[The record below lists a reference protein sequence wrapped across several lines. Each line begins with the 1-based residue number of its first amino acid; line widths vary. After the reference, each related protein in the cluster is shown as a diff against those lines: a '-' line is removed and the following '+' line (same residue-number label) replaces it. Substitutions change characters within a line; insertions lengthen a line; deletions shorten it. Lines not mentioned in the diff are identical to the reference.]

1 MLTSSVNENVSI
13 MNKKQPWIVC
23 FSAAMFFF
31 YEFIQM
37 NMFNAIS
44 GNLMHAFSLNA
55 TGLGK
60 LSAYY
65 FYANL
70 LFLPIAGALLDRFST
85 RKIILSSLFLCIIGI
100 AAFAMTSSFLWASIF
115 RFMSGIGSAFCF
127 LSSIRLASRW
137 FPAKNMALVSG
148 LIVTMA
154 MTGGMVAQTPLTL
167 LVELVGWRHALFFD
181 AGLGIIIFLIIL
193 SFVQDYP
200 ANLHQEHKNA
210 HQELSKLGLFQSWR
224 RAYLNPQNSLC
235 GLYVSLLNLPVALL
249 GAIWGSL
256 FLQQVDHFSATEA
269 SFAPSLLFVGTI
281 VGGPVVGWISDK
293 IQKRIPLMMLG
304 VIISQLLVITIICVP
319 GFSILTI
326 ALLFFG
332 LGFFTSSQVL
342 SYPLVTA
349 SNPKSL
355 TATSVSVVSFMAIGG
370 YAVFQPLFGWL
381 MDENF
386 QGTLVNQIRIYFPSD
401 YHRALLI
408 IPIGFCIAFIATFLM
423 REPRT

>member
-1 MLTSSVNENVSI
+1 MLTSIFHENAPI
-13 MNKKQPWIVC
+13 ANKKLPWVVC
-23 FSAAMFFF
+23 FSAALFFF

-44 GNLMHAFSLNA
+44 ANLMHAFSLNA

-70 LFLPIAGALLDRFST
+70 LFLPIAGALLDRYST
-85 RKIILSSLFLCIIGI
+85 RKIILFSLFLCIVGI
-100 AAFAMTSSFLWASIF
+100 AAFALTSSFIWASVF

-154 MTGGMVAQTPLTL
+154 MLGGMVAQTPLTL
-167 LVELVGWRHALFFD
+167 LVEWVGWRHALFFD
-181 AGLGIIIFLIIL
+181 AGLGIIIFFVIYN
-193 SFVQDYP
+193 FVQDYP
-200 ANLHQEHKNA
+200 INLHHQQTHFY
-210 HQELSKLGLFQSWR
+210 QELSKMGFLKSWR
-224 RAYLNPQNSLC
+224 LAYLNPQNSLC

-256 FLQQVDHFSATEA
+256 FLQQADHFSATEA
-269 SFAPSLLFVGTI
+269 SFAPSLLFIGTI
-281 VGGPVVGWISDK
+281 IGGPVVGWASDK

-304 VIISQLLVITIICVP
+304 VIISQLLVIMIICLS
-319 GFSILTI
+319 GIGIITI
-326 ALLFFG
+326 ALLFFS
-332 LGFFTSSQVL
+332 LGFFTSCQVL
-342 SYPLVTA
+342 CYPLVAA
-349 SNPKSL
+349 SNPKSI

-381 MDENF
+381 MDTNF
-386 QGTLVNQIRIYFPSD
+386 QGTVLNQIRIYSPSD

-423 REPRT
+423 REPHV